1 MSFIKLRIYQS
12 VLGDVDILV
21 YDSLGTIGRSCT
33 GNGKLYTVME
43 NCIPYLKGTKD
54 MTARCQSDEILLQI
68 VGTEGLKL

>member
-12 VLGDVDILV
+12 VLGDVEILV
-21 YDSLGTIGRSCT
+21 YDSLVTIGRSCT
-33 GNGKLYTVME
+33 GNGKLYSVME

-54 MTARCQSDEILLQI
+54 MTARCESDEILLQI

>member
-12 VLGDVDILV
+12 VLGDVEILV
-21 YDSLGTIGRSCT
+21 YDSLVTIGRSCT

-54 MTARCQSDEILLQI
+54 MTVRCESDEILLQI

>member
-1 MSFIKLRIYQS
+1 M
-12 VLGDVDILV
+12 

-54 MTARCQSDEILLQI
+54 MTAQCQSDEILLLI

>member
-12 VLGDVDILV
+12 VLGHVDILV

>member
-12 VLGDVDILV
+12 VLGDVEILV

-54 MTARCQSDEILLQI
+54 MTARCESDDIILQI
-68 VGTEGLKL
+68 AGTEGLKL

>member
-1 MSFIKLRIYQS
+1 M
-12 VLGDVDILV
+12 DILV

-54 MTARCQSDEILLQI
+54 MTAQCQSDEILLLI